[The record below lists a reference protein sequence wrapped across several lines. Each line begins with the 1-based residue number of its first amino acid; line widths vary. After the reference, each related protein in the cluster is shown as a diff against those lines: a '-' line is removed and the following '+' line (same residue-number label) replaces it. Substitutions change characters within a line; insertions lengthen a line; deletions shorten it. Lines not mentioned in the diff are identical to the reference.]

1 MIKMIN
7 DTEKALIFA
16 HEFAQDLVFSHPML
30 SGEAQF
36 YKNLAKAVGQPEKY
50 RVIGI
55 YQEETLTGLF
65 SFLVIPEEK
74 YLEMTA
80 GLSRTKEDYE
90 EVMDYL
96 KKSFPGYKADFVY
109 NPRNLLMD
117 KMVRTNGARME
128 TDMQEKMILSKIV
141 PVTTDL
147 TVIPYSE
154 DYREGYCRIHNDD
167 SGRYWTAEKTIE
179 AKEKFQIFLALEG
192 EKVVGYIDMTIDCE
206 ENEPFD
212 LFVCKEFR
220 NRGYG
225 RALLHKA
232 IQENA
237 PQKMMLM
244 VDVDNAPARHL
255 YQSMGFVTDPCGGCA
270 IAYLQL

>member
-147 TVIPYSE
+147 TVIPYSVTT
-154 DYREGYCRIHNDD
+154 GKA
-167 SGRYWTAEKTIE
+167 TAGFTTMTADGIGQRKRPSRQKKSFRFFWRWR
-179 AKEKFQIFLALEG
+179 AKRLS
-192 EKVVGYIDMTIDCE
+192 
-206 ENEPFD
+206 
-212 LFVCKEFR
+212 
-220 NRGYG
+220 
-225 RALLHKA
+225 A
-232 IQENA
+232 I
-237 PQKMMLM
+237 
-244 VDVDNAPARHL
+244 
-255 YQSMGFVTDPCGGCA
+255 ST
-270 IAYLQL
+270 